1 MYIRQ
6 NAEGV
11 HTYLLKC
18 WRGTW

>member
-1 MYIRQ
+1 MYLS

-11 HTYLLKC
+11 HTYLLEC